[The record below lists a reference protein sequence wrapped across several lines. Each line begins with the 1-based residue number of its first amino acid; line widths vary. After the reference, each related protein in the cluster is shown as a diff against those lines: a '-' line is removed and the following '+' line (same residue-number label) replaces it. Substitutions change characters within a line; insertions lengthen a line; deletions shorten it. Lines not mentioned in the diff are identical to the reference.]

1 MYLQIP
7 FSKIDNEVELIPL
20 IMANKYVDLSTVKF
34 LMNDV
39 QDVDSVLAKER
50 YQDHDSD
57 SIDLFL
63 DSVKQFG
70 DKELF
75 PYFKEM
81 DEKPAYH
88 SEGKVI
94 VHPQVE
100 KMMKEGGEMGLI
112 AAPFDYDDGG
122 LQLPL
127 LVHTAAGYILDAAN
141 NHLPGYSGLTSGAA
155 ELIIEFGSDAL
166 KETYTPKML
175 SGDWGGTMCLTEPQA
190 GSSLSDIVTKASPSD
205 EGFYK
210 ISGQKIFISG
220 GDHQYA
226 DNIVHL
232 LLARIEGAPAGTKG
246 ISLFVVPKKR
256 VNKDGSLTPNDV
268 TTVADF
274 QKMGQRGYCT
284 THLGFGD
291 KDDCQGYLVG
301 EANKGLHYMF
311 LMMNGARIAVGRTA
325 SAIASGA
332 YYASLEY
339 ANERPQGRKLSS
351 DGTKNINQK
360 QNLIVEHPDVRRML
374 LLQKAV
380 VEGSMN
386 LIFRAARYYDLQ
398 HTATDEAEKHKYHT
412 LLEMIIPVVKTYPS
426 EAGIYSINNGLQV
439 LGGYG
444 FCADY
449 ILQQYYRDI
458 RICAIYEGTT
468 GIQSQDLLGRKMML
482 NNGEGAQLL
491 LAEINTTIEAALQI
505 PGLENWAKQ
514 LREQLKRTQEV
525 LGHLVPFAI
534 KGDYERFLADAS
546 VFMEFFSLIIIG
558 WSWLEIGLVSKR
570 ALITGSDKYESA
582 FYESKLDALEYFFV
596 YELPKTKGLAE
607 ILLHPSSVTI
617 KKEKEYIS

>member
-1 MYLQIP
+1 
-7 FSKIDNEVELIPL
+7 
-20 IMANKYVDLSTVKF
+20 MATKYVDLPTVKF
-34 LMNDV
+34 LMNQV
-39 QDVDSVLAKER
+39 QDLNTVLTKER
-50 YQDHDSD
+50 YQDHDSE
-57 SIDLFL
+57 SVDLFL
-63 DSVKQFG
+63 DSVKQFA

-88 SEGKVI
+88 KDGTVH

-100 KMMKEGGEMGLI
+100 KMMVEGGALGLI
-112 AAPFDYDDGG
+112 SAPFDYEDGG
-122 LQLPL
+122 LQIPL

-155 ELIIEFGSDAL
+155 ELIIAFASDAL
-166 KETYTPKML
+166 KEKFTPKML
-175 SGDWGGTMCLTEPQA
+175 TGEWGGTMCLTEPQA
-190 GSSLSDIVTKASPSD
+190 GSSLSDIVTKATPTD
-205 EGFYK
+205 QEHYK

-246 ISLFVVPKKR
+246 ISLFVVPKFR
-256 VNKDGSLTPNDV
+256 PDSDGNLHSNDV

-291 KDDCQGYLVG
+291 KDDCEGYLVG

-351 DGTKNINQK
+351 DGTKNLNQK
-360 QNLIVEHPDVRRML
+360 QSLIVEHPDVRRML
-374 LLQKAV
+374 LLQKAM

-386 LIFRAARYYDLQ
+386 LVFRAARYHDLE
-398 HTATDEAEKHKYHT
+398 HTATDKNEKHKYHN

-444 FCADY
+444 FCTDY

-491 LAEINTTIEAALQI
+491 MAEINETLEAAIQT

-514 LREQLKRTQEV
+514 LGEQLQQTQQV
-525 LGHLVPFAI
+525 LEHLVPFAM

-546 VFMEFFSLIIIG
+546 IFMEFFSLIIIG
-558 WSWLEIGLVSKR
+558 WSWLEIGVASKR
-570 ALITGSDKYESA
+570 ALITGDTSHEAD
-582 FYESKLDALEYFFV
+582 FYESKLEALEYFFV
-596 YELPKTKGLAE
+596 YELPKTKGHAE
-607 ILLHPSSVTI
+607 ILMHSSSVTI